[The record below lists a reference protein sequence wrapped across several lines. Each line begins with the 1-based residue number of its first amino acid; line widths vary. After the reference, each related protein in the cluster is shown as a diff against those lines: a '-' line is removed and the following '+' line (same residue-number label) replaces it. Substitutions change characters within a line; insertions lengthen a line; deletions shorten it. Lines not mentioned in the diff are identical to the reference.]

1 MRAAKQ
7 RGIASLISA
16 GLLLFG
22 AAGPTR
28 AGELSN
34 YERSGASFEEGLA
47 LAERGFDERAIKA
60 YEQAIQLDPAFVE
73 AMVNLARVHLARGE
87 LERASTWLNRA
98 ARVESGYPD
107 LHTVRGLVSL
117 AEGRLQDAL
126 ATFGRARELAPE
138 DVEVLTNLGATLL
151 RLGVLD
157 EARTI
162 LEQALRLDP
171 ARPEAALDLAL
182 LWDHRGDSAR
192 AVFLYERFLGLV
204 PTDDPGREQVE
215 KRVAAL
221 ESGPLKVPE
230 KAPEEFSGVK

>member
-1 MRAAKQ
+1 MRGSKR
-7 RGIASLISA
+7 RGIAGLISA
-16 GLLLFG
+16 GVLLFG

-47 LAERGFDERAIKA
+47 LSERGFDEGAIKA

-73 AMVNLARVHLARGE
+73 AMVNLARVHVARGE
-87 LERASTWLNRA
+87 LERASTWLDRA
-98 ARVESGYPD
+98 VRVESGYPD
-107 LHTVRGLVSL
+107 VHTVRGLVFL
-117 AEGRLQDAL
+117 AEGRLQNAL

-162 LEQALRLDP
+162 LEQAFRLDP

-182 LWDHRGDSAR
+182 LWDRRGDSAR
-192 AVFLYERFLGLV
+192 AAFLYRRFLGLV
-204 PTDDPGREQVE
+204 PTDDPGRERVE

-221 ESGPLKVPE
+221 ESRSL
-230 KAPEEFSGVK
+230 KAPEKVREAFSGVE